1 MAQTQIYGVFDSRA
15 AAQRA
20 RERLDRMGIAPDC
33 VTIADRDSAEQTI
46 QSGDGGG
53 GFWSHVKSMFMPNED
68 RATIDESLR
77 RGDSVVIATISEAQH
92 DPVMAALEEEGA
104 VDLDE
109 RETQWRASGWNPDTQ
124 RSGAEVQRS
133 ADAQSSD
140 VRTAGSERLAGDGGP
155 EGVAIPVVEE
165 KLRVGK
171 REIQRGGK
179 RVRSFIVEEPVHE
192 DVQLR
197 QEHVDVERRP
207 VNAPT
212 RPVAKGSPEDLMQE
226 RTVELTERGEQ
237 AVVGKEAVV
246 TEEVRLRKRADER
259 TERIEDKVRR
269 TEVEVDDLD
278 AGPQASPG
286 SPPGSKRT

>member
-20 RERLDRMGIAPDC
+20 RERLDRMGIAREC
-33 VTIADRDSAEQTI
+33 VTIADRDSAERTVE
-46 QSGDGGG
+46 SGDGRG

-92 DPVMAALEEEGA
+92 DLVMVALEEEGA

-109 RETQWRASGWNPDTQ
+109 RETQWRASGWNPEAQ
-124 RSGAEVQRS
+124 RSGAEAQRS
-133 ADAQSSD
+133 AEAPGSSA
-140 VRTAGSERLAGDGGP
+140 RTAANERRADDGSR

-165 KLRVGK
+165 QLRVGK

-197 QEHVDVERRP
+197 EEHVDVERRP

-246 TEEVRLRKRADER
+246 TEEVRLRKHADER

-269 TEVEVDDLD
+269 TEVEVDDLEP
-278 AGPQASPG
+278 GTRTSPS
-286 SPPGSKRT
+286 SPRGRTPT